1 MQRCF
6 GHSRNEE
13 ELIVLGKQ
21 PNGSDITMYFKKDDG
36 TMVKVGGIET
46 VVAYSGKG
54 KSRLPVFETMY
65 GGSISCSNVEFKLN
79 ETGKK
84 LVELGLKEE
93 EAWTVST
100 FYGEEGYKN
109 VKKLIKMGFSP
120 RAAYNIQRNKGTSWK
135 EGKHGK

>member
-6 GHSRNEE
+6 GHFLNEE
-13 ELIVLGKQ
+13 ELIVLGR
-21 PNGSDITMYFKKDDG
+21 NHRNINDITMYFKTPDG
-36 TMVKVGGIET
+36 TVVQAGEVKML
-46 VVAYSGKG
+46 VAKSGKG
-54 KSRLPVFETMY
+54 TSKFPTRFE
-65 GGSISCSNVEFKLN
+65 GSVTLSDVKFGLN